1 MSGHEGVPVRS
12 AATVILVRDAP
23 DLEVLMLR
31 RRDESLFAAGAYVFP
46 GGALDASDHAPARP
60 AGPARGVTGR
70 DDADACERLGV
81 DTGGLAYWLAAVRE
95 CFEEAGL
102 LIARTPEGA
111 AADPAVVEQLGVH
124 RPDVEAGRL
133 DFAAMLHDA
142 RLEVALDE
150 VCYFAHWI
158 TPVGPPRRY
167 DTRFFVAAAP
177 PGQEASPDGEETT
190 EAVWMTPVHALGAH
204 DDGAIDLIF
213 PTLRSLDALARFDT
227 AADVMA
233 AARAFDRDP
242 SPDGLVDDHRGAR
255 IRLPG
260 DPADRARAEAV
271 ASAGGAR
278 A

>member
-1 MSGHEGVPVRS
+1 MSGHDGVPVRS

-23 DLEVLMLR
+23 ELEVLMLR

-46 GGALDASDHAPARP
+46 GGALDASDHAPARRP
-60 AGPARGVTGR
+60 GPPLGVAGRE
-70 DDADACERLGV
+70 DADACERLGV
-81 DTGGLAYWLAAVRE
+81 DAGGLAYWMAAVRE

-102 LIARTPEGA
+102 LVAGTPEGTV
-111 AADPAVVEQLGVH
+111 ADPAVVEQLGVH
-124 RPDVEAGRL
+124 RPEVEAGRL
-133 DFAAMLHDA
+133 DFTAMVRDA
-142 RLEVALDE
+142 GLQLTLDE

-177 PGQEASPDGEETT
+177 VGQEASPDGEETV
-190 EAVWMTPVHALGAH
+190 EAVWMTPAHALGAH
-204 DDGAIDLIF
+204 DDGAFDLIF
-213 PTLRSLDALARFDT
+213 PTLRSLAVLARFDT

-242 SPDGLVDDHRGAR
+242 SPDGLVNDHSGAR

-271 ASAGGAR
+271 SPAGGAR